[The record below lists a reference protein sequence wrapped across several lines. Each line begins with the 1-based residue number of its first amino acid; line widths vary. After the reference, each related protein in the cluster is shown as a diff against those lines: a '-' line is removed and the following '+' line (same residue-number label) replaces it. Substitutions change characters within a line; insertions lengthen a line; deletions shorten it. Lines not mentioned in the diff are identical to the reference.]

1 MKYKLVRR
9 VNPTDRTKSKLY
21 ATPVNE
27 GQISKAE
34 ISKEIVNI
42 SSLSRGD
49 VSNVIESLIDVIPK
63 YLFMNKSVKLGELG
77 TLRVSFSSEGVEEE
91 SEFNVGL
98 INGLKIIFTPSIELK
113 SQLHN
118 MKFEKAK

>member
-1 MKYKLVRR
+1 
-9 VNPTDRTKSKLY
+9 
-21 ATPVNE
+21 
-27 GQISKAE
+27 
-34 ISKEIVNI
+34 
-42 SSLSRGD
+42 
-49 VSNVIESLIDVIPK
+49 
-63 YLFMNKSVKLGELG
+63 MNKSVKLGELG